1 MIGDIKDIGSALLS
15 VVVGNIIDK
24 PALSSAKKKLYE
36 MSSNAKYSRDAASM
50 LALQQ
55 SLESSYTLLMS
66 AQPVDNVKLATLN
79 AQIAAHILNVNNS
92 YASFKAEK
100 PVAAQPVTVLNLSKD
115 YYGLPV
121 WAWFVVG
128 GFGLMMLSAKGSK

>member
-1 MIGDIKDIGSALLS
+1 
-15 VVVGNIIDK
+15 
-24 PALSSAKKKLYE
+24 